1 MRTIRDASRIFG
13 GNMYRS
19 IDIAASGMSVQR
31 RKMDAIASNIANA
44 TTTNVDGQGNP
55 YLRRQVLIRPGERR
69 TFERTLT
76 EAGLRLKNTRY
87 GHVRGGPSRR
97 ETTYANVVGSEEI
110 EMPNT
115 GKNTIYEP
123 AHPDADAEG
132 KVTYPDV
139 DIVVEMVEMMVAN
152 RIFDANV
159 TVVNAGKSMIMRSLE
174 I

>member
-1 MRTIRDASRIFG
+1 
-13 GNMYRS
+13 MYRS
-19 IDIAASGMSVQR
+19 IDIAASGMAVQR
-31 RKMDAIASNIANA
+31 RRMDAIASNIANA

-55 YLRRQVLIRPGERR
+55 YLRRDVLIRPADRR

-76 EAGLRLKNTRY
+76 EAGLRLKKTRY
-87 GHVRGGPSRR
+87 GHISGGPSRK
-97 ETTYANVVGSEEI
+97 ETMYANMVGSDEI
-110 EMPNT
+110 ELPNN
-115 GKNTIYEP
+115 GKNVVYDP

-139 DIVVEMVEMMVAN
+139 DIVVEMVEMMAAS